1 MKFCLFILVTI
12 VDLRD
17 KDIYEEGHYMVF
29 DMHLKGD
36 KRNQV
41 AVNSHIQANLKKY
54 LEAMGY
60 YVKNGED

>member
-41 AVNSHIQANLKKY
+41 AVNSHISPNS
-54 LEAMGY
+54 
-60 YVKNGED
+60 D